1 MTVILPASVSR
12 LVLATQP
19 WVSRLNTGKR
29 PIQESSPPATL
40 LHAAVLVRI
49 MPETYYLLIHFE
61 IIRYFFFFQILQKY
75 FTWNKKYLIRNQ
87 IS

>member
-12 LVLATQP
+12 LVFATQP

-49 MPETYYLLIHFE
+49 IPETNRIG
-61 IIRYFFFFQILQKY
+61 
-75 FTWNKKYLIRNQ
+75 
-87 IS
+87 